1 MSGFM
6 QPTLAGFEAIA
17 ALKDAGQAGVPA
29 DGMRATL
36 PRGIR
41 HSLLAARV
49 EGRALFDCWQLSLSV
64 VFTIRLGGCGNSCR
78 NPVFAMAVIPKSG
91 AGFAEAD

>member
-1 MSGFM
+1 M
-6 QPTLAGFEAIA
+6 
-17 ALKDAGQAGVPA
+17 PA
-29 DGMRATL
+29 DGMRAAL

-64 VFTIRLGGCGNSCR
+64 VFTIRLG
-78 NPVFAMAVIPKSG
+78 
-91 AGFAEAD
+91 